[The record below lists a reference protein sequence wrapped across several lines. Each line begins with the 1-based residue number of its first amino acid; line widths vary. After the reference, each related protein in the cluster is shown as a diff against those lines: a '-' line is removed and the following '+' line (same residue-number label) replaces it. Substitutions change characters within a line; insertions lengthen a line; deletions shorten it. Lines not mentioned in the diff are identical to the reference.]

1 MTEITRQEKAALMD
15 AVRLGAMTPLGEVV
29 CIKDLPA
36 GVPMKLYIK
45 TMEAVSEAMRE
56 MTYDDY

>member
-1 MTEITRQEKAALMD
+1 MD
-15 AVRLGAMTPLGEVV
+15 AVRLGAMTALGEVV

>member
-1 MTEITRQEKAALMD
+1 MTEITTDEKTALMD
-15 AVRLGAMTPLGEVV
+15 AVRLGAMTAMGEVV

-36 GVPMKLYIK
+36 GVPMKLFIK
-45 TMEAVSEAMRE
+45 TMDAVYEAMRE